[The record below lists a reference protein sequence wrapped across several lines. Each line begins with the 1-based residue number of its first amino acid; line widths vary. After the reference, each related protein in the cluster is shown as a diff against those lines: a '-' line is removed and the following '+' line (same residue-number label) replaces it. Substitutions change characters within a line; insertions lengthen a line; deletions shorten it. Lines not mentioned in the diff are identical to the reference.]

1 MVFIFRFYAY
11 FFVCVK
17 IKTMD
22 KMWFLIKGIIAVVSI
37 VLGFVIDSSNRGE
50 QTKKITNQESD
61 NDSIAYI
68 ISNKKMKTLR
78 VKGDRILILEQDRS
92 IHVHETKK

>member
-1 MVFIFRFYAY
+1 
-11 FFVCVK
+11 
-17 IKTMD
+17 MD